1 MTPEVMW
8 LLGILVT
15 ILLGGAT
22 LTVMVLLS
30 VLNRKNDTIAKLT
43 EANLNYRFALL
54 QLGPAG
60 EAVSKLV
67 QSLPLSPTDG
77 AGK

>member
-1 MTPEVMW
+1 VTPEVMW
-8 LLGILVT
+8 LLGILAT
-15 ILLGGAT
+15 ILLAGAT
-22 LTVMVLLS
+22 LTVTVLLS

-67 QSLPLSPTDG
+67 KSLPITPTDG
-77 AGK
+77 PET